1 MDSGIED
8 IGPVPKYTT
17 DREDAGIEEPSSGD
31 VPESVAPL
39 SGATESASGEV
50 DPTLVTYM
58 NSTYHYGFSMP
69 KNSYYQAFGAQ
80 NGANHSVGIST
91 GTGVESL
98 SESDVRVYFYANKI
112 IGKLAKAANGSY
124 TDPATGTI
132 YLLLND
138 KDSVMIESSN
148 PNSKVVQTIVQTIYK
163 E

>member
-1 MDSGIED
+1 MDSGIEN

-17 DREDAGIEEPSSGD
+17 DREDTATGEISPGD
-31 VPESVAPL
+31 TTESL
-39 SGATESASGEV
+39 ISGATESASGEV

-91 GTGVESL
+91 GTGTESL
-98 SESDVRVYFYANKI
+98 SDSDVRVYFYANKI
-112 IGKLAKAANGSY
+112 IGKLAEAANGSY

-148 PNSKVVQTIVQTIYK
+148 LNNKVVQTIVQTIHK

>member
-1 MDSGIED
+1 MDSGIEN
-8 IGPVPKYTT
+8 IGPVPKYMT
-17 DREDAGIEEPSSGD
+17 DREDTGTGEVLSGD
-31 VPESVAPL
+31 IPMSL
-39 SGATESASGEV
+39 SETTFSRSGEA

-80 NGANHSVGIST
+80 NEANHSVGIST
-91 GTGVESL
+91 GTGAESL
-98 SESDVRVYFYANKI
+98 SESDVRVYFYANKVV
-112 IGKLAKAANGSY
+112 GKLAEAVNGFY

-132 YLLLND
+132 YILLND

-148 PNSKVVQTIVQTIYK
+148 PGSKLVQTIVQTIHK